1 MKSLLNIET
10 RKESHK
16 SFVVELNRLT
26 IPNDCTEQNTM
37 KKSERDAK
45 KIKLYAQALG
55 RLGGMAGTGKAKA
68 RPSEVCRKAVMKRW
82 DDWRKLK
89 GEAETKVSMT
99 TKPKAN
105 A

>member
-1 MKSLLNIET
+1 MKSLPYIET
-10 RKESHK
+10 HKESPK
-16 SFVVELNRLT
+16 SLLVELNRLT
-26 IPNDCTEQNTM
+26 ISNGYTNETNM